1 MSPKGQPSKDKRAAQ
16 NRSQRAAR
24 EARAANANAAPAA
37 RATAPAASG
46 GGSLLSRLRGG
57 GSSARPT
64 PRTSPRPTLAESR
77 ALQPPGY
84 RASLMAVFA
93 AGAAILLCVFVL
105 RYPVDAHG
113 ELYTPEHLAADWS
126 MTALRAAAEQ
136 PEATAAS
143 IVDAIDDWNPG
154 RSQKTVIQALWPF
167 SLAIVLP
174 FGAAFLA
181 FRAVRMRASSKVVNR
196 TLYATLFGA
205 VLTQGL
211 LLLFLPVV
219 LAVGV
224 AMFQVRKAE
233 SMAAAA
239 AATTD
244 DDVIDVDEVLDAE
257 VVDAEVVDVDEV
269 DGR

>member
-16 NRSQRAAR
+16 NRAERAAR
-24 EARAANANAAPAA
+24 AARAANANAAPAA
-37 RATAPAASG
+37 RTTSSTTAG

-64 PRTSPRPTLAESR
+64 ARPQRPSLAEAR

-143 IVDAIDDWNPG
+143 VVDAIDDWNPG
-154 RSQKTVIQALWPF
+154 RSQETVIQALWPF

-174 FGAAFLA
+174 FAAAFLA
-181 FRAVRMRASSKVVNR
+181 FRAVRVRSSSKVVNR

-239 AATTD
+239 AARDEGDVED
-244 DDVIDVDEVLDAE
+244 DDVIDVDEVTDAE
-257 VVDAEVVDVDEV
+257 VDETT
-269 DGR
+269 